1 MHFCHIQK
9 LGVAFVSAFI
19 FAALPLAPLSLSPA
33 LAQLEMMGSLREE
46 QEKEKQELD
55 SMKQEMNEIKST
67 INDANSQMNQLRETM
82 SQQGKIH
89 EMHLFARE
97 AMCEIVSGVKVNCMT
112 YNGRLPGPPI
122 RVQEGEIVRIV
133 LHNQLKVPTSLHL
146 HGLIAPHNVDGL
158 PKKDQGLVK
167 PGESYAYQF
176 QAMQPGTYWYHPQ
189 VIHQDQ
195 KLNGMYGALIV
206 DPKLVS
212 KQVDK
217 DIVFLLG
224 SIRAPSVVKS
234 VTSSTVPA
242 GSPGAGTGAG
252 ASGGASAAAS
262 SALPTYYIVNG
273 QSAPSIPP
281 LELKRGERVRL
292 RVINAGQ
299 EAVPLHLTGHRF
311 SVSGINGGDPLEPHV
326 LRDTISVGPSERV
339 DLEFVADNPGVWSLA
354 SELMH
359 QATTNGKFPGGIACV
374 VRYDSF

>member
-1 MHFCHIQK
+1 M
-9 LGVAFVSAFI
+9 L
-19 FAALPLAPLSLSPA
+19 LAQFPA
-33 LAQLEMMGSLREE
+33 LAQIESYGSLREE

-55 SMKQEMNEIKST
+55 SMKQEMSEIKST
-67 INDANSQMNQLRETM
+67 INDANAQMNQLRDTM
-82 SQQGKIH
+82 AQQSKIH

-122 RVQEGEIVRIV
+122 RVQEGEVVRVV
-133 LHNQLKVPTSLHL
+133 LHNQLKVPTSFHL

-176 QAMQPGTYWYHPQ
+176 QALQPGTYWYHPQ
-189 VIHQDQ
+189 VVHQDQ

-217 DIVFLLG
+217 DMVFLIG

-242 GSPGAGTGAG
+242 SSSGTSLPGAPA
-252 ASGGASAAAS
+252 AASAASAAS
-262 SALPTYYIVNG
+262 LTAPMFYVVNG
-273 QSAPSIPP
+273 HSAPSIPP
-281 LELKRGERVRL
+281 IELKKGERVKL